1 MDRLEITWKAL
12 GLLSFFCSATL
23 RVSGQLPPDPFWLV
37 FDAPTDV
44 RIAGDGLEFGV
55 VGVLLS
61 EFGGDE
67 GAGGWSISIATQGCR
82 IANATT
88 CSTAG
93 DVEENGGLRKA
104 RDGFEHTE
112 LTNGEGNEGVVS
124 AVTLAFTEK
133 VTLPPEGSPHT
144 IVRLGVEAI
153 VPGGLAVGECT
164 PCTLSYTDGL
174 VGSGQPVDNKVAFR
188 NQTFRPFLVPATV
201 EVCVAESNQIPGDI
215 DQDGDTDGDDSDC
228 QQAFKCEDSQGSV
241 GDEIKIDLFL
251 FAFPDHVQGFSMA
264 LRHCCEITAVEN
276 LDISNTILE
285 AIGTEFVSVRADSD
299 PDDGDGCELII
310 GVLVDALP
318 PFDGATIPPLA
329 EFQKVGTL
337 SFDVT
342 DDQDAC
348 GTVCPLEFV
357 DGLDGPGK
365 VPVKNLISVD
375 NNSKGAVVFNCQA
388 VIVAPEVFHRGDCNS
403 SRTGSMSVDIA
414 DAASMVSF
422 LFMEGDWKF
431 NPTCLDACDSNDDG
445 RIDLADAISV
455 LQFYLQDGAFPSA
468 PGPGLALDDNGDL
481 VRDTEGNPVDIA
493 PGVDPTA
500 DKLDCADGTD
510 C

>member
-44 RIAGDGLEFGV
+44 RIAGEGLEFGV

-61 EFGGDE
+61 ELGGDE
-67 GAGGWSISIATQGCR
+67 GADGWSISIAAQGCR
-82 IANATT
+82 IASATT
-88 CSTAG
+88 SSTAG

-112 LTNGEGNEGVVS
+112 LTTGEGNEGVVS

-215 DQDGDTDGDDSDC
+215 DQDGDADISD
-228 QQAFKCEDSQGSV
+228 AIRLFGF
-241 GDEIKIDLFL
+241 LFL
-251 FAFPDHVQGFSMA
+251 ANPRV
-264 LRHCCEITAVEN
+264 LPC
-276 LDISNTILE
+276 
-285 AIGTEFVSVRADSD
+285 
-299 PDDGDGCELII
+299 GDGN
-310 GVLVDALP
+310 VDSPSSTL
-318 PFDGATIPPLA
+318 LA
-329 EFQKVGTL
+329 
-337 SFDVT
+337 
-342 DDQDAC
+342 
-348 GTVCPLEFV
+348 
-357 DGLDGPGK
+357 
-365 VPVKNLISVD
+365 
-375 NNSKGAVVFNCQA
+375 
-388 VIVAPEVFHRGDCNS
+388 
-403 SRTGSMSVDIA
+403 
-414 DAASMVSF
+414 
-422 LFMEGDWKF
+422 DW
-431 NPTCLDACDSNDDG
+431 NGDG
-445 RIDLADAISV
+445 RVNLSDTVALLLWMFGRGSPHSLGTSGNESTCVPIEGCSSV
-455 LQFYLQDGAFPSA
+455 C
-468 PGPGLALDDNGDL
+468 
-481 VRDTEGNPVDIA
+481 R
-493 PGVDPTA
+493 
-500 DKLDCADGTD
+500 
-510 C
+510 